1 MVCSAL
7 TLLSSLVIA
16 LLTFRADGSSNDWPS
31 LNDVTLTRGELK
43 VVSGTKV
50 FEKEYLKNFSKSAKL
65 WDSSFSKFS

>member
-1 MVCSAL
+1 VCSAL

-31 LNDVTLTRGELK
+31 LNDVTLTRGELN

-50 FEKEYLKNFSKSAKL
+50 FEKLIMERKYLKS
-65 WDSSFSKFS
+65 